1 MTIPVAEPV
10 LGDAEASNL
19 QRCLAANWIAA
30 GPFVAEFEASWA
42 AYCGQRHGVAVSN
55 GTVALQLA
63 LAALKLPPGSE
74 VIMPSFTI
82 ISCGLAALHNGLKPV
97 LVDVD
102 PDTWCLDP
110 GEVEAAITP
119 ATRAIM
125 AVHMYGHPADMQR
138 LGRLA
143 AARDLKLIEDA
154 AQAHGAEYMQ
164 QGGFRK
170 AGGGSDLACFS
181 FYTNK
186 IVTSGEGGMVLT
198 SNAELAARLRSL
210 RNLCF
215 GEGENRFQHT
225 GLGHNFRMTDL
236 QAAVGVAQVAKV
248 EATVARKREIAANYR
263 MLLKDAQLRHPTER
277 PWAKNVYWM
286 YGVVLDKPAAGVI
299 RSLKE
304 RGVESRP
311 FFRGLHRQP
320 GMATTRSFPITEL
333 LGEFGLYLPS
343 GISISYEQQE
353 QVARTLMELL

>member
-1 MTIPVAEPV
+1 MIPVAEPS
-10 LGDAEASNL
+10 LGDAEAQNL
-19 QRCLAANWIAA
+19 QQCVQSNWIAA
-30 GPFVAEFEASWA
+30 GKFVTEFETSWA
-42 AYCGQRHGVAVSN
+42 AYCGQRYGVAVSN

-63 LAALKLPPGSE
+63 LAALELPPGSE
-74 VIMPSFTI
+74 VIIPSFTI

-97 LVDVD
+97 LVDVR

-110 GEVEAAITP
+110 EEVEAAITP

-138 LGRLA
+138 LGHLA
-143 AARDLKLIEDA
+143 AVHHLKLVEDA

-164 QGGFRK
+164 MGSFRK
-170 AGGGSDLACFS
+170 AGGSDLSCFS

-198 SNAELAARLRSL
+198 SDPALVGRLRSL

-215 GEGENRFQHT
+215 GEGEDRFQHT

-236 QAAVGVAQVAKV
+236 QAAVGVAQVAKI
-248 EATVARKREIAANYR
+248 ETTVARKREIAHHYR
-263 MLLKDAQLRHPTER
+263 TLLKDAPLQHPVEH

-286 YGVVLDKPAAGVI
+286 YGVVLNKPAAGVI
-299 RSLKE
+299 RGLRE
-304 RGVESRP
+304 RGVDSRP

-320 GMATTRSFPITEL
+320 GMAAARTFPVTER

-343 GISISYEQQE
+343 GISITYEQQE
-353 QVARTLMELL
+353 QVARTLLELL